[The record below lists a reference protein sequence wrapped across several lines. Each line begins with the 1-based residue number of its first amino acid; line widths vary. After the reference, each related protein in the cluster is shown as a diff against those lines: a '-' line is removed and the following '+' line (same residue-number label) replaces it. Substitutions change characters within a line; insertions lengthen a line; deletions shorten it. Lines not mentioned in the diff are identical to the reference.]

1 MKNLKLKKKG
11 HLSSLCPDAPQIFFC
26 VVLDLSTGVIS
37 GNFIREPQASL
48 KAALQLRKV
57 IECMFLSI
65 LPRKE

>member
-1 MKNLKLKKKG
+1 
-11 HLSSLCPDAPQIFFC
+11 